1 MKRTLTHLTMNTG
14 DTRESA
20 RAEVADDVIAAL
32 APLVRA
38 GGGPVPNLP
47 PYTVAITREDGA
59 AAFTLSH
66 PEYGPLVTCV
76 LCVDDAR
83 ANYAWKHCE
92 KLYLK
97 IVDDLVHAC
106 LPMPESVMQLP
117 PRPEDTPWLAV
128 ILTGAALV
136 IPTDAMRWAG
146 DFERCM
152 AWTIL
157 ATDQIDLDI

>member
-20 RAEVADDVIAAL
+20 RAEVADEIVAAL
-32 APLVRA
+32 EPLVRA
-38 GGGPVPNLP
+38 GGGAVPRLP
-47 PYTVAITREDGA
+47 PYTVAITREEGA

-76 LCVDDAR
+76 LCGDDAR
-83 ANYAWKHCE
+83 ADYAWKHCE

-97 IVDDLVHAC
+97 IVDDLARAG
-106 LPMPESVMQLP
+106 LPMPESFMQLP
-117 PRPEDTPWLAV
+117 PQPEQAPWLAV

-136 IPTDAMRWAG
+136 IPNDAMEWAG
-146 DFERCM
+146 DFERCL

-157 ATDQIDLDI
+157 EANRH

>member
-20 RAEVADDVIAAL
+20 RAEVADEIVAAL
-32 APLVRA
+32 EPLVRA
-38 GGGPVPNLP
+38 GGWAVPRLP
-47 PYTVAITREDGA
+47 PYTVAITREEGA

-76 LCVDDAR
+76 LCGDDAR
-83 ANYAWKHCE
+83 ADYAWKHCE

-97 IVDDLVHAC
+97 IVDDLARAG
-106 LPMPESVMQLP
+106 LPMPESIMQLP
-117 PRPEDTPWLAV
+117 PQPEQAPWLAV

-136 IPTDAMRWAG
+136 IPNDAMEWAG
-146 DFERCM
+146 DFERCL

-157 ATDQIDLDI
+157 EANRH

>member
-20 RAEVADDVIAAL
+20 RAEVADEIVAAL
-32 APLVRA
+32 EPLVRA
-38 GGGPVPNLP
+38 GGGAVPRLP
-47 PYTVAITREDGA
+47 PYTVAITREEGA

-76 LCVDDAR
+76 LCGDDAR
-83 ANYAWKHCE
+83 ADYAWKHCE

-97 IVDDLVHAC
+97 IVDDLARAG
-106 LPMPESVMQLP
+106 LPMPESIMQLP
-117 PRPEDTPWLAV
+117 PQPEQAPWLAV

-136 IPTDAMRWAG
+136 IPNDAMEWAG
-146 DFERCM
+146 DFERCL

-157 ATDQIDLDI
+157 EANRH

>member
-1 MKRTLTHLTMNTG
+1 MKQTMTHLTMNTG

-20 RAEVADDVIAAL
+20 RAEVADEIVAAL
-32 APLVRA
+32 EPLVRA
-38 GGGPVPNLP
+38 GGGAVPRLS
-47 PYTVAITREDGA
+47 PYTVAITREAGA

-76 LCVDDAR
+76 LCGDDAR
-83 ANYAWKHCE
+83 ADYAWEHCE

-97 IVDDLVHAC
+97 IVDDLVHAG
-106 LPMPESVMQLP
+106 LPMPESTMQLP

-136 IPTDAMRWAG
+136 IPTDAMGWAG

-157 ATDQIDLDI
+157 EADA

>member
-14 DTRESA
+14 DARESA
-20 RAEVADDVIAAL
+20 RAEVADEIVAAL
-32 APLVRA
+32 EPLVRA
-38 GGGPVPNLP
+38 GGGAVPRLP
-47 PYTVAITREDGA
+47 PYTVAITREEGA

-66 PEYGPLVTCV
+66 SEYGPLVTCV
-76 LCVDDAR
+76 LCGDDAR
-83 ANYAWKHCE
+83 ADYAWKHCE

-97 IVDDLVHAC
+97 IVDDLARAG
-106 LPMPESVMQLP
+106 LPMPESIMQLP
-117 PRPEDTPWLAV
+117 PQPGAAPWLAV

-136 IPTDAMRWAG
+136 IPTNAMQWAG

-157 ATDQIDLDI
+157 EADRH

>member
-1 MKRTLTHLTMNTG
+1 MKQTMTHLTMNTG

-20 RAEVADDVIAAL
+20 RAEVADEIVAAL
-32 APLVRA
+32 EPLVRA
-38 GGGPVPNLP
+38 GGGAVPRLP
-47 PYTVAITREDGA
+47 PYTVAITREEGA

-76 LCVDDAR
+76 LCGDDAR
-83 ANYAWKHCE
+83 ADYAWKHCE

-97 IVDDLVHAC
+97 IVDDLARAG
-106 LPMPESVMQLP
+106 LPMPESIMQLP
-117 PRPEDTPWLAV
+117 PQPEQAPWLAV

-136 IPTDAMRWAG
+136 IPNDAMEWAG
-146 DFERCM
+146 DFERCL

-157 ATDQIDLDI
+157 EANRH